1 MIGYLR
7 KRYRNLDIFKDANE
21 TNLFNKKIKEDCTM
35 EFLANNI
42 DMLSLI
48 TLVIAIIISIW
59 KNINLGIMSLGL
71 AYIIG
76 HLIGG
81 MKVKELVSGY
91 PSSLLI
97 TLVGVTFLF
106 GIAQSNGTLDKITKH
121 TVKMVKGKV
130 ALLPIVLFFL
140 AFILSSLGPGQIS
153 ISALMA
159 APTMVLAAEV
169 GIPPLL
175 MALVVGNGA
184 QAGAMSPLAPNGIV
198 GNSVLAEMGVT
209 GMEMTM
215 WINMLL
221 VHVLVAAIAYV
232 YFGGLKLWK
241 VKNSTK
247 VNELVNMVV
256 EPFDFNQKATL
267 TAIGFLV
274 VSVVLL
280 KFDVGFTAAFLG
292 SILILMKAGDEKVA
306 FKTMPWGAIILV
318 TGVTVMVKLMQ
329 DIGGMDLFADIMA
342 NFSTPFTA
350 TLVIGF
356 FAALVSAYASTSGVI
371 MPAFLPMAPLL
382 LERIGAPAG
391 DLIPLIVTIIVA
403 GHLTDMSPLSTTGAV
418 FISGSPDYIDSKP
431 LYKGMMIWGFS
442 MSIIGAVLCWV
453 LFSVLRLV

>member
-1 MIGYLR
+1 MLETLSS
-7 KRYRNLDIFKDANE
+7 NVDI
-21 TNLFNKKIKEDCTM
+21 
-35 EFLANNI
+35 
-42 DMLSLI
+42 LSLI
-48 TLVIAIIISIW
+48 TLVLAIVISIW
-59 KNINLGIMSLGL
+59 KNVNLGILSLGL
-71 AYIIG
+71 AYVVG

-81 MKVKELVSGY
+81 VPVKDLIAGY

-106 GIAQSNGTLDKITKH
+106 GIAQSNGTLDKITMH
-121 TVKMVKGKV
+121 TVKMVRGRI

-159 APTMVLAAEV
+159 APSMVLAAQV

-198 GNSVLAEMGVT
+198 GNSVLAEMGIT
-209 GMEMTM
+209 GMEMTV
-215 WINMLL
+215 WISMLL

-232 YFGGLKLWK
+232 IFGGLKLWK
-241 VKNSTK
+241 VKESAK
-247 VNELVNMVV
+247 VDELVNMVV
-256 EPFDFNQKATL
+256 EPFNFQQKATL
-267 TAIGFLV
+267 ASVALLV
-274 VSVVLL
+274 ISVVVL
-280 KFDVGFTAAFLG
+280 KFDVGFTAALLG
-292 SILILMKAGDEKVA
+292 AILILMKAGNEKEA
-306 FKTMPWGAIILV
+306 FKTMPWGAIMLV
-318 TGVTVMVKLMQ
+318 TGVSVMVKLMQ
-329 DIGGMDLFADIMA
+329 NIGGMDLFAEIMA

-356 FAALVSAYASTSGVI
+356 FAAIISAYASTSGVI

-382 LERIGAPAG
+382 LQQIGAPSS
-391 DLIPLIVTIIVA
+391 DLIPLVVTIIVA

-418 FISGSPDYIDSKP
+418 FISGSPDHIDVKP

-442 MSIIGAVLCWV
+442 MAIVGSILCWLLFTV
-453 LFSVLRLV
+453 LGLV